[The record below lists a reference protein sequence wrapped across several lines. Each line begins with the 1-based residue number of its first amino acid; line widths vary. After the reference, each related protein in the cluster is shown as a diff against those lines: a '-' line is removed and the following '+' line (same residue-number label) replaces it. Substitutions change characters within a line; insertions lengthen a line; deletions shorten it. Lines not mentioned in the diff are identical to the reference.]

1 MHITREYAQIYS
13 NIKAGFS
20 LSQKKKK
27 FLSFWVNLCKAVAV
41 LQINSVSRG
50 NQKTSPVLKLF
61 KLIHRHK
68 SRHLFVYSF

>member
-20 LSQKKKK
+20 LKKKK
-27 FLSFWVNLCKAVAV
+27 ILSFWVNLCKAVAV

-61 KLIHRHK
+61 K
-68 SRHLFVYSF
+68 